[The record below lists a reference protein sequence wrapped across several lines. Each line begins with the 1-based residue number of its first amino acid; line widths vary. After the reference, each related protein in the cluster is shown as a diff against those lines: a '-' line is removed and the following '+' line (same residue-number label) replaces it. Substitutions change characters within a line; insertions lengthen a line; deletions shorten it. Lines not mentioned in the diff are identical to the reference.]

1 MAIRPFHKVSLLNS
15 FGAPPVWH
23 FDCDCIGTRVAVWRL
38 VMRKNRFWIEV
49 ITLCA
54 GAAFGLALALAF
66 VGAVVVAFGQTAEP
80 PQSTAQPD
88 RQQTYVGMVTCSRC
102 FAKHSAKIGA
112 TATDCARVC
121 IRDGANFTFVNGDR
135 TYLLEGDPAALKR
148 VAGQRVQIVGALN
161 GGTITVASVAT
172 GT

>member
-1 MAIRPFHKVSLLNS
+1 
-15 FGAPPVWH
+15 
-23 FDCDCIGTRVAVWRL
+23 
-38 VMRKNRFWIEV
+38 MRENRFWIEV
-49 ITLCA
+49 VTLCA
-54 GAAFGLALALAF
+54 RAAFGLALALAF
-66 VGAVVVAFGQTAEP
+66 VGAVVVALGQTAEL
-80 PQSTAQPD
+80 PQSAALPN

-135 TYLLEGDPAALKR
+135 TYHLEGDPAELKR

-161 GGTITVASVAT
+161 GGTITVASVAA

>member
-1 MAIRPFHKVSLLNS
+1 
-15 FGAPPVWH
+15 
-23 FDCDCIGTRVAVWRL
+23 
-38 VMRKNRFWIEV
+38 MRKKRFWIEV

-66 VGAVVVAFGQTAEP
+66 VGAVVVAFGQTADQ
-80 PQSTAQPD
+80 PQSAAATVRPQI
-88 RQQTYVGMVTCSRC
+88 YVGMVTCSRC

-112 TATDCARVC
+112 AATDCARVC
-121 IRDGANFTFVNGDR
+121 IRAGANFTFVDGDR
-135 TYLLEGDPAALKR
+135 TYLLEGDPAELKR

-161 GGTITVASVAT
+161 GGTITVTSVAA

>member
-1 MAIRPFHKVSLLNS
+1 MK
-15 FGAPPVWH
+15 
-23 FDCDCIGTRVAVWRL
+23 
-38 VMRKNRFWIEV
+38 KKRFWIEV
-49 ITLCA
+49 LTLCA

-66 VGAVVVAFGQTAEP
+66 VGAVVMAFGETAEP
-80 PQSTAQPD
+80 PQSAAQPD
-88 RQQTYVGMVTCSRC
+88 HQQTYVGMVTCSRC

-135 TYLLEGDPAALKR
+135 IYLLEGDPAALKR

-161 GGTITVASVAT
+161 GRTITGRIGRRRDIARRSSSACPLT
-172 GT
+172 TDGSYRKFLTSISRA